1 MNADEHGSFKEPS
14 MMRMTGC
21 LALVLAL
28 CGIACLRVPA
38 ADAPVAGD
46 KYEAAVKRFEEKDQA
61 SPPPKGAVLFY
72 GSSSI
77 AGWNTAKHFPD
88 LPTINRGI
96 GGTQIADAVRYAD
109 RIAIPCAPR
118 VIAFYAGDN
127 DMAAKK
133 TPEKVCEDFKA
144 LVKKIHD
151 ALPQTRIVFISIK
164 PLLAE
169 PDKAGK

>member
-1 MNADEHGSFKEPS
+1 
-14 MMRMTGC
+14 MRRFRQLVVIASAIG
-21 LALVLAL
+21 LATLQA
-28 CGIACLRVPA
+28 PA
-38 ADAPVAGD
+38 AAAPASGD
-46 KYEAAVKRFEEKDQA
+46 PYEAAVKRFEEKDQA

-72 GSSSI
+72 GSSTI
-77 AGWNTAKHFPD
+77 AGWNTTKHFPD

-96 GGTQIADAVRYAD
+96 GGTQIADAVRFAD
-109 RIAIPCAPR
+109 RIAIPYAPR